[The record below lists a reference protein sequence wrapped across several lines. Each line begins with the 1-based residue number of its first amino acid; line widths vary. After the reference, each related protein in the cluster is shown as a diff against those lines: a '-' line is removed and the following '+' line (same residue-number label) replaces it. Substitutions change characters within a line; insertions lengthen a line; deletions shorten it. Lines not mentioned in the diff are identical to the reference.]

1 MVRPYEQI
9 LQENLQRLRDLT
21 EPSPARAALDQIEHV
36 RRGQERARSLGF
48 VFPDDLARPSPPVRA
63 ALDQMEHLRRSEERA
78 RSLGLLPEKSLI
90 AEVWK

>member
-48 VFPDDLARPSPPVRA
+48 VFPDDLARPSPVRA

-78 RSLGLLPEKSLI
+78 RSWGLLPEKSLI
-90 AEVWK
+90 VEVWK